1 MGLKRQ
7 CLSCAAKF
15 YDLAKNP
22 ILCPKC
28 GTTFEPVLFA
38 RSPPRRVGRMFSA
51 TPGPF
56 ETQAEAAV
64 EPAAERS
71 RRKAKQTRMRPRKTP
86 LFLMSKSDRRER
98 VLISGVGKS
107 RPETCFNGR

>member
-1 MGLKRQ
+1 MASNANMGLKRQ

-64 EPAAERS
+64 EPAAEKES
-71 RRKAKQTRMRPRKTP
+71 EESEA
-86 LFLMSKSDRRER
+86 DEN
-98 VLISGVGKS
+98 
-107 RPETCFNGR
+107 ETEENAALLDVEV